1 MKDVNLH
8 QKTVLDNGLRVV
20 STTMPHTHSVS
31 ISYLIGTGSR
41 YENEELAGVSHFIEH
56 LLFKGNTRR
65 PTSKDISA
73 AIEGVGGGLNGGT
86 DREYTVYWGIVARPN
101 FSLALEVLTD
111 MILDSLFDPQELE
124 RERGVIIEEINITK
138 DVPAHQVHVLTDE
151 ILWPDHPLGR
161 DIAGSK
167 ETVTKINREMM
178 LDYMGSTYLP
188 GNTVVAIAGDIQH
201 EEAVDAVSQIT
212 AKWNGKKD
220 KPEYIPFSTR
230 PNPRILVEKRDSEQ
244 AHLCLALPGLPLLH
258 PERFILDMLNIILG
272 EGMSSRLFT
281 EIRDR
286 LGLAYSIHSFSDHL
300 LDTGAMTIAA
310 GVEPRNLAVAVE
322 AIIRELS
329 LLKDPVPE
337 EELIK
342 AKEFAKGRLLL
353 RMEDTRSV
361 AGWMGGQEIMT
372 GNILTLEEVVSKID
386 SVTVSQLQETA
397 GKLILEENLRL
408 AVVGPVEDEKAL
420 ESLLHF

>member
-1 MKDVNLH
+1 LH
-8 QKTVLDNGLRVV
+8 QKTILDNGLRVV

-31 ISYLIGTGSR
+31 ISYLVGTGSR
-41 YENEELAGVSHFIEH
+41 YETEEQAGISHFIEH

-86 DREYTVYWGIVARPN
+86 DKESTVYWARVARPN
-101 FSLALEVLTD
+101 FLLALEVLTD
-111 MILDSLFDPQELE
+111 MLLHSLFDPQELE
-124 RERGVIIEEINITK
+124 RERGVIIEEINMTK
-138 DVPAHQVHVLTDE
+138 DVPAQQVHLIIDE

-167 ETVTKINREMM
+167 ETMTTINREMM
-178 LDYMGSTYLP
+178 LDYIKSMYLP
-188 GNTVVAIAGDIQH
+188 ENTVVAIAGDIQH
-201 EEAVDAVSQIT
+201 EEAVDAVDRATSGWT
-212 AKWNGKKD
+212 GKNNN
-220 KPEYIPFSTR
+220 PGYTPFTVR
-230 PNPRILVEKRDSEQ
+230 PNPRILIEKRDTEQ

-258 PERFILDMLNIILG
+258 PDRFVLDMLNIILG

-281 EIRDR
+281 EVRDR
-286 LGLAYSIHSFSDHL
+286 LGLAYSIHSFIDHL
-300 LDTGAMTIAA
+300 QDTGAITISA
-310 GVEPRNLAVAVE
+310 GVEPRNLALAVE
-322 AIIRELS
+322 TIIKELS
-329 LLKDPVPE
+329 LLKETIPD

-353 RMEDTRSV
+353 RMEDTRAV
-361 AGWMGGQEIMT
+361 AGWTGGQEILT
-372 GNILTLEEVVSKID
+372 GDILTLEEVVSKID

-397 GKLILEENLRL
+397 CNLIREEDLRL
-408 AVVGPVEDEKAL
+408 AVVGRVEDEKTL

>member
-1 MKDVNLH
+1 MH

-41 YENEELAGVSHFIEH
+41 YETEEQAGISHFIEH

-86 DREYTVYWGIVARPN
+86 DKESTVYYARVARPN
-101 FSLALEVLTD
+101 FLLALEVLTD
-111 MILDSLFDPQELE
+111 MLLNSLYDPQELE
-124 RERGVIIEEINITK
+124 RERSVIIEEINMTK
-138 DVPAHQVHVLTDE
+138 DVPAQQVHLLTDE
-151 ILWPDHPLGR
+151 VLWPDHPLGR

-167 ETVTKINREMM
+167 ETMTTINREML
-178 LDYMGSTYLP
+178 LDYVKSMYLP

-201 EEAVDAVSQIT
+201 EEAVDAVNKATSDWT
-212 AKWNGKKD
+212 VKNNKL
-220 KPEYIPFSTR
+220 EYIPFTVR
-230 PNPRILVEKRDSEQ
+230 PNPRILIEKRDSEQ
-244 AHLCLALPGLPLLH
+244 AHLCLALPGIPILH
-258 PERFILDMLNIILG
+258 PERFVLDMLNIILG

-281 EIRDR
+281 EVRDR
-286 LGLAYSIHSFSDHL
+286 LGLAYSIHSFIDHL
-300 LDTGAMTIAA
+300 QDTGSITIAA
-310 GVEPRNLAVAVE
+310 GVEPQNLALAVE
-322 AIIRELS
+322 TIVKELS
-329 LLKDPVPE
+329 LLRETIPE
-337 EELIK
+337 EELTK

-361 AGWMGGQEIMT
+361 AGWTGGQEILT
-372 GNILTLEEVVSKID
+372 GNILTLEEVVAKID
-386 SVTVSQLQETA
+386 SVTVPQLRETA
-397 GKLILEENLRL
+397 CKLILEEDLRL
-408 AVVGPVEDEKAL
+408 AVVGPVEDEKTL

>member
-1 MKDVNLH
+1 LH
-8 QKTVLDNGLRVV
+8 KKTILDNGLRVV

-41 YENEELAGVSHFIEH
+41 YESDEEAGISHFIEH

-86 DREYTVYWGIVARPN
+86 DRESTVYWARVARPN

-111 MILDSLFDPQELE
+111 MVLDSLFDPQELE
-124 RERGVIIEEINITK
+124 RERGVIIEEINMTK
-138 DVPAHQVHVLTDE
+138 DVPAQQVHVLTDE
-151 ILWPDHPLGR
+151 LLWPDHPLGR

-167 ETVTKINREMM
+167 ETMTKITREMM
-178 LDYMGSTYLP
+178 LGYMESMYSP
-188 GNTVVAIAGDIQH
+188 ENTVVAIAGNIEH
-201 EEAVDAVSQIT
+201 EEAVDVVNNAT
-212 AKWNGKKD
+212 ADWIGKKD
-220 KPEYIPFSTR
+220 KPGYLPFSAK
-230 PNPRILVEKRDSEQ
+230 PNPRILIEKRDTEQ
-244 AHLCLALPGLPLLH
+244 AHLCLSLPGLPILH
-258 PERFILDMLNIILG
+258 PERFVLDILNIILG
-272 EGMSSRLFT
+272 EGMSSRLFS

-286 LGLAYSIHSFSDHL
+286 LGLAYSIHSFIDHL

-310 GVEPRNLAVAVE
+310 GVEPGNLGVAVQAIIKELALIKE
-322 AIIRELS
+322 AIP
-329 LLKDPVPE
+329 D
-337 EELIK
+337 EELTK

-361 AGWMGGQEIMT
+361 AGWTGGQEILT
-372 GNILTLEEVVSKID
+372 GNILTLEEVVAKID
-386 SVTVSQLQETA
+386 SVTVPQLEETA
-397 GKLILEENLRL
+397 GKVILEEDLRL
-408 AVVGPVEDEKAL
+408 AVVGPVEDEKTL

>member
-1 MKDVNLH
+1 MH

-31 ISYLIGTGSR
+31 ISYLVGTGSR
-41 YENEELAGVSHFIEH
+41 YETEEQAGVSHFIEH
-56 LLFKGNTRR
+56 LVFKGNTRR

-86 DREYTVYWGIVARPN
+86 DRESTVYWARVARPN
-101 FSLALEVLTD
+101 FLLALEVLTD
-111 MILDSLFDPQELE
+111 MLLNSLFDPQELE
-124 RERGVIIEEINITK
+124 RERSVIIEEINMTK
-138 DVPAHQVHVLTDE
+138 DVPAHQVHLLTDE

-167 ETVTKINREMM
+167 ETMTKITREMM
-178 LDYMGSTYLP
+178 LDYMESMYLP
-188 GNTVVAIAGDIQH
+188 ENTVIAIAGNIQH
-201 EEAVDAVSQIT
+201 EEAVDAVSQVTSGWT
-212 AKWNGKKD
+212 AKKN
-220 KPEYIPFSTR
+220 KPGYLPYSEK
-230 PNPRILVEKRDSEQ
+230 PNPRILIEKRDTEQ
-244 AHLCLALPGLPLLH
+244 AHLCLALPGLPILH
-258 PERFILDMLNIILG
+258 PERFILDILNIVLG

-286 LGLAYSIHSFSDHL
+286 LGLAYSIHSFNDHL
-300 LDTGAMTIAA
+300 QDTGSMTIAA
-310 GVEPRNLAVAVE
+310 GVEPRNLTVAVE
-322 AIIRELS
+322 AIVRELS
-329 LLKDPVPE
+329 LMRETIPE
-337 EELIK
+337 EELTK

-361 AGWMGGQEIMT
+361 AGWTGGQEILT
-372 GNILTLEEVVSKID
+372 DTILTLEEVVAKID

-397 GKLILEENLRL
+397 GKVILGENLRL
-408 AVVGPVEDEKAL
+408 AVVGPVEDEKTL

>member
-1 MKDVNLH
+1 MH

-31 ISYLIGTGSR
+31 ISYLVGTGSR
-41 YENEELAGVSHFIEH
+41 YETEEQAGISHFIEH

-65 PTSKDISA
+65 PTSKDIST

-86 DREYTVYWGIVARPN
+86 DKESTVYWARVARPN
-101 FSLALEVLTD
+101 FLLALEVLTD
-111 MILDSLFDPQELE
+111 MLLHSLFDPQELE
-124 RERGVIIEEINITK
+124 RERGVIIEEINMTK
-138 DVPAHQVHVLTDE
+138 DVPAQQVHLLTDE

-167 ETVTKINREMM
+167 ETMTTINREMM
-178 LDYMGSTYLP
+178 LDYVKSMYLP
-188 GNTVVAIAGDIQH
+188 ENTVIAIAGDIQH
-201 EEAVDAVSQIT
+201 EEAVDAVDKATSGW
-212 AKWNGKKD
+212 AGKND
-220 KPEYIPFSTR
+220 KPGYIPFSAK
-230 PNPRILVEKRDSEQ
+230 PNPRILIEKRDTEQ
-244 AHLCLALPGLPLLH
+244 AHLCLALPGLPILH

-281 EIRDR
+281 EVRDR
-286 LGLAYSIHSFSDHL
+286 LGLAYSIHSFIDHMQ
-300 LDTGAMTIAA
+300 DTGAITISA
-310 GVEPRNLAVAVE
+310 GVEPQNLALAVE
-322 AIIRELS
+322 TIVKELS
-329 LLKDPVPE
+329 LLKETIPE
-337 EELIK
+337 EELTK

-353 RMEDTRSV
+353 RMEDTRAV
-361 AGWMGGQEIMT
+361 AGWTGGQEILT

-397 GKLILEENLRL
+397 CKLIREEDLRL
-408 AVVGPVEDEKAL
+408 AVVGIVKDEQTL